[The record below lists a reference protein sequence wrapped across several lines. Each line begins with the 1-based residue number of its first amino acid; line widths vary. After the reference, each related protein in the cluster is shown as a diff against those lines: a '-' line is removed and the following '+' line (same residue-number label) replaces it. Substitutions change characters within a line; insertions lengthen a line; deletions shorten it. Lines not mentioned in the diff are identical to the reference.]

1 MTIQFPH
8 MPEQVTRSEAEIID
22 YISNNPREFL
32 QDSIGAVSQ
41 RLGVS
46 GTTLSRFARRVG
58 CGDYKGL
65 KRLVSQQE
73 QPVGPAA
80 KLLETQQGFTVENWM
95 LRQQLCL
102 EKTLEG
108 LDPQVFAQAA
118 QALLDCH
125 RVFIHA
131 KSASAS
137 LGQLLLFRLR
147 RLGIEAILLPSGGS
161 EVLEGLSQA
170 RSDDLV
176 VLFSF
181 SKVSREGRMI
191 LEYQK
196 QAGYRTL
203 AFTSRSYLPEPD
215 RADMNLFVYR
225 GEAKEYHSM
234 TAPAALIDALV
245 VAVSEKLGDE
255 AVQRL
260 SNLHRLKKAYDAD
273 R

>member
-8 MPEQVTRSEAEIID
+8 MPEQITRSEAEIID

-32 QDSIGAVSQ
+32 PDPIGAVSQ
-41 RLGVS
+41 KLGVS

-73 QPVGPAA
+73 QPAGPAA
-80 KLLETQQGFTVENWM
+80 KLLEIQQGFTVESWM
-95 LRQQLCL
+95 LRQQLYL
-102 EKTLEG
+102 EKALEG
-108 LDPQVFAQAA
+108 LDPQGFEQAA

-147 RLGIEAILLPSGGS
+147 RLGIEVVLLPSGGS
-161 EVLEGLSQA
+161 EVLEGLSQV

-176 VLFSF
+176 
-181 SKVSREGRMI
+181 G
-191 LEYQK
+191 
-196 QAGYRTL
+196 
-203 AFTSRSYLPEPD
+203 
-215 RADMNLFVYR
+215 
-225 GEAKEYHSM
+225 
-234 TAPAALIDALV
+234 
-245 VAVSEKLGDE
+245 
-255 AVQRL
+255 AVQFFQSFPGGPDDFGVSKAGGVPNAGLYQPEL
-260 SNLHRLKKAYDAD
+260 SSGRRAGGHEPVCLPGGGQGVPLYDGARRPGGRAGGGRFGKAGG
-273 R
+273 